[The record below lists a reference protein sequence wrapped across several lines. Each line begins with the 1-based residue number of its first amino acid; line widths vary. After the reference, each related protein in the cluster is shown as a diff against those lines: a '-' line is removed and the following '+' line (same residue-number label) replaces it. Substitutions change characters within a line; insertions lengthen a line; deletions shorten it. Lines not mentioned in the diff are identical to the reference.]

1 MDMLM
6 WLRNNKGKK
15 LYAGIRTGKLLLAL
29 SGCLLLAGCQK
40 ETESEEQQAAVSDNV
55 AAETDKAEN
64 TEIEDAETT
73 DLPDKDV
80 TVISVLG
87 KVDLRIADS
96 RIYDDE
102 SGYGYLD
109 NRFTPEEMDTILN
122 AIEGT
127 WIVDEYVGFI
137 PFEKSTWSEE
147 KGTEEERQQKYDSA
161 VERAENNLP
170 DFFFRIKG
178 YSDEEPVDGSHY
190 IYVFND
196 NKSYVSPISAALC
209 MQEKGLGYPGVE
221 NRTIQGSGIME
232 QPGYPVIYIEFLSIS
247 CDEQGALLY
256 EPATLILA
264 SNGSFLLLKDGAFYS
279 LKHSIQSQIMS
290 GDFSCLTDEIWEDLQ
305 ERYTKSADFFEWRQI
320 DLNGDGIEDLI
331 LQEKKTSGLNDDI
344 HIIRAI
350 FACQKDEAELVLWD
364 EVDYTEYYFCG
375 PTGEIMYTAP
385 SYGAPILSFEP
396 YAHCYFDR
404 DWNQIRDYE
413 LVVYEIDMISYP
425 ESVEEWRQEHPDMA
439 EDGIYY
445 KKYSEKGEEILTRE
459 ELESIYEQETGAEFY
474 SELIERQKIRQKN

>member
-1 MDMLM
+1 MDILR
-6 WLRNNKGKK
+6 WLKNNKSKK

-40 ETESEEQQAAVSDNV
+40 ETEPKEQQTDVSDSV
-55 AAETDKAEN
+55 AAETDKTEN
-64 TEIEDAETT
+64 TEIEDTETT

-87 KVDLRIADS
+87 KEELTIENS

-102 SGYGYLD
+102 SDYGYLD
-109 NRFTPEEMDTILN
+109 NCFTPEEMDTILN

-127 WIVDEYVGFI
+127 WVVDEYVGFI
-137 PFEKSTWSEE
+137 PFEKSAWSEE
-147 KGTEEERQQKYDSA
+147 EGTEEERQQKYDSA
-161 VERAENNLP
+161 VEQAESNLP
-170 DFFFRIKG
+170 DIFFRVKG
-178 YSDEEPVDGSHY
+178 DSEEEPVDGSYY

-196 NKSYVSPISAALC
+196 NQSYVSPISVALH
-209 MQEKGLGYPGVE
+209 MQEKDW
-221 NRTIQGSGIME
+221 
-232 QPGYPVIYIEFLSIS
+232 GYPVIYIEFVSIS
-247 CDEQGALLY
+247 GDEQGELLY
-256 EPATLILA
+256 EPAALILA
-264 SNGSFLLLKDGAFYS
+264 SDGSFLLLKDGAFYS
-279 LKHSIQSQIMS
+279 LKNTIQSQIMS
-290 GDFSCLTDEIWEDLQ
+290 GDFSCLTDEEKWENLQ
-305 ERYTKSADFFEWRQI
+305 ERYAMRADFFEWRQI

-331 LQEKKTSGLNDDI
+331 LQEKNISGHNDDI
-344 HIIRAI
+344 HIIHGI
-350 FACQKDEAELVLWD
+350 FGCQKDEAILVLWD
-364 EVDYTEYYFCG
+364 EVDCTEYYFCG

-396 YAHCYFDR
+396 YSHCYFDR

-459 ELESIYEQETGAEFY
+459 ELESIYEQETGSEFY
-474 SELIERQKIRQKN
+474 SALIERQEIRQKN